1 MPKFLWILRDF
12 TLRIE
17 DERGKKITAS
27 QYLENCLTDQ
37 NASKINEDSR
47 KVKKSIMNYFKDR
60 ECMTLVRPVGDES

>member
-60 ECMTLVRPVGDES
+60 

>member
-37 NASKINEDSR
+37 NVSKINEDSR

-60 ECMTLVRPVGDES
+60 